1 MSVAK
6 RPVKCDPSVA
16 CSAHSQPYPIRLR
29 SPFLTDAILIVLT
42 PLSQQELTNS
52 RRSWG
57 AALVAISQAD
67 ENGGIETATKL
78 ANSAPDAVYGSASG
92 GVLFKP
98 TLASEGQTF
107 RTTREGALTY
117 FVGHDGNYPPNSG
130 VRIKG

>member
-1 MSVAK
+1 M
-6 RPVKCDPSVA
+6 A
-16 CSAHSQPYPIRLR
+16 CSAHSQPFPIRLR

-42 PLSQQELTNS
+42 PISEQELTNS
-52 RRSWG
+52 RRSWR